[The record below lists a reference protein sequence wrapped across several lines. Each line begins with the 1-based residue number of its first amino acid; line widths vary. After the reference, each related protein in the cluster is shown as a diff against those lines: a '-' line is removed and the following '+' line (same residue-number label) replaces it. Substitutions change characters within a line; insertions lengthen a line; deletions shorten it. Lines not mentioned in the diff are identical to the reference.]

1 MTSLLRDETPVP
13 IAAAA
18 SATMTSC
25 PAHAAARATA
35 SPTTPAP
42 TTRIC
47 IDQTCNNSFSA
58 RMAVLE
64 HFQNKGNPDQRP
76 KIQKIK
82 NSILFS
88 KINGC
93 SRCDGFISG
102 RAGPQELSSL
112 QQPNSC
118 RCVVAPGSL
127 DFTFG
132 SDV

>member
-18 SATMTSC
+18 SATMTSW

-47 IDQTCNNSFSA
+47 IDQTCSELASA

-64 HFQNKGNPDQRP
+64 HFQNKGNQSRRENLQDANAAISSRT
-76 KIQKIK
+76 
-82 NSILFS
+82 
-88 KINGC
+88 INGC
-93 SRCDGFISG
+93 SDCDGFRNCLHGSNQ
-102 RAGPQELSSL
+102 AG
-112 QQPNSC
+112 
-118 RCVVAPGSL
+118 A
-127 DFTFG
+127 
-132 SDV
+132 